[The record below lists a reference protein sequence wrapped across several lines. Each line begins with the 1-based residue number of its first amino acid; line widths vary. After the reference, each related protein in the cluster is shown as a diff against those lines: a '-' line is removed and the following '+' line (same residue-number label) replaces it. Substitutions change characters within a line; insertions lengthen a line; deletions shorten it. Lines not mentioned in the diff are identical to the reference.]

1 MSMTAA
7 AAAPQQ
13 MSDAGTAKRFQ
24 PPRVDFANLKP
35 KNFLWQRDGKVA
47 TITLNRPERKNPLT
61 LESSAELRDTFRD
74 LVYADDIK
82 CIVLAGAGGN
92 FCSGGDV
99 HEIIGPLVE
108 MQRRGDMAGLL
119 AFTRMTGDL
128 VKAMRA
134 CPQPIVAAV
143 DGVCAGAGAILAM
156 ASDLRYGTARA
167 KVAFL
172 FVRVGLAGADMGACN
187 MLPRIIGAGRAAEL
201 LYSGRGMDGGEAE
214 RWGFFNKLSE
224 PDALVADAQAMA
236 KTLAAGPT
244 FAHAMTK
251 RCIHQE
257 WSMGIDESIE
267 AEAQA
272 QAICMQTKDYERA
285 YEAFVRKEKPSFAGN

>member
-1 MSMTAA
+1 MLDTPARTA
-7 AAAPQQ
+7 
-13 MSDAGTAKRFQ
+13 DRFH
-24 PPRVDFANLKP
+24 PARLDFNRFEP
-35 KNFLWQRDGKVA
+35 KHFLWQVDGPVA

-61 LESSAELRDTFRD
+61 LESYAELRDTFRD
-74 LVYADDIK
+74 LTYADQIK
-82 CIVLAGAGGN
+82 TIVITGAGGN

-108 MQRRGDMAGLL
+108 MQRKGDMSGLL

-134 CPQPIVAAV
+134 CPQPIVAAI

-156 ASDLRYGTARA
+156 ASDLRYGTAQS

-201 LYSGRGMDGGEAE
+201 LYTGRAMGGDEAE
-214 RWGFFNKLSE
+214 RWGFYNKICAPE
-224 PDALVADAQAMA
+224 AVVADAQAMA

-244 FAHAMTK
+244 FGHAMTK

-257 WSMGIDESIE
+257 WSMGIDDSIE

-285 YEAFVRKEKPSFAGN
+285 YEAFVAKQKPVFKGD